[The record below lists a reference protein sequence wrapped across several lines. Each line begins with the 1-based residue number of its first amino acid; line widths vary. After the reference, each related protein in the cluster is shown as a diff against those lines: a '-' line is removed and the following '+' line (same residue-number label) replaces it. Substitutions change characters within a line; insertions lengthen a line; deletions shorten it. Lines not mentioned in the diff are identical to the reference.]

1 MRGLLVCLV
10 IATSLVAPRAAAQL
24 FDADRIHREQLQRDY
39 QQQQDRAVRDYDAR
53 RARERSERAERDLR
67 GAQRNY
73 DAVRDFEKRLSGA
86 ITSTPS
92 GVEACKAPAPFKT
105 DVPTKGQG
113 NEVNADVLFK
123 LFMELIANAV
133 ACNMVGMITFQFG
146 RGGQQ

>member
-1 MRGLLVCLV
+1 MRGLLVCLF

-73 DAVRDFEKRLSGA
+73 DAMRDLENAPLRSDRDIYREQKLELDAARTRA
-86 ITSTPS
+86 RD
-92 GVEACKAPAPFKT
+92 VEEIMAPW
-105 DVPTKGQG
+105 
-113 NEVNADVLFK
+113 
-123 LFMELIANAV
+123 
-133 ACNMVGMITFQFG
+133 
-146 RGGQQ
+146 